1 MGRFDEIHA
10 GTGALH
16 YDGPDAHGAQIII
29 DAAELWPG
37 KFEIMALRSGT
48 GAEIETRRAGSLE
61 EARAVYADMVKRHT
75 TRPAPAVPAPLS
87 GKYAQLRDDLR
98 AALEAA
104 GAAAAA
110 VDDGGTCN
118 LDAAALR
125 LPRWTESLVKRAAEE
140 AGAGCWKWTSYGGPR
155 FVFSPRVPG
164 QARKREVAAEAMTA
178 ALRSR
183 GYDAFNYCQ
192 MD

>member
-1 MGRFDEIHA
+1 MRDFDEMHA
-10 GTGALH
+10 RTAALH
-16 YDGPDAHGAQIII
+16 YDGPDAHGARIVI

-37 KFEIMALRSGT
+37 KYEVMAMRPRT
-48 GAEIETRRAGSLE
+48 GAEIETRRAGSPE
-61 EARAVYADMVKRHT
+61 EAGAVYADMVKRHT
-75 TRPAPAVPAPLS
+75 TRTTPAAPAPLS
-87 GKYAQLRDDLR
+87 GKYAKLRDDLR

-104 GAAAAA
+104 SAAAAA

-125 LPRWTESLVKRAAEE
+125 LPRWNESLVKRAAEE

-164 QARKREVAAEAMTA
+164 QARKRERAAEAMTA
-178 ALRSR
+178 ALRSL